1 MKRCPERLLTITKEY
16 KCWLWGVRYLSTFA
30 VLLVNVVRS
39 V

>member
-1 MKRCPERLLTITKEY
+1 MKGCPERLLTITEY
-16 KCWLWGVRYLSTFA
+16 YRWWLWGVRYLSTFA